1 MITII
6 GLGAGDL
13 EQLPL
18 GIYRLLKNANHVYLR
33 TKEHPVIEALTTE
46 GLTYTSFDEVYERHD
61 SFEEV
66 YTEIVQIL
74 MEASKKDDIIYA
86 VPGHPM
92 VAERVVQ
99 LLIASD
105 TEIEIKGGQSF
116 LDDLFTSLKID
127 PTDGLQIL
135 DATDFKQADL
145 SFRQHLVFCQV
156 YNSEMASNVKLA
168 LLETLPY
175 DYEVFIVTA
184 AGSKQEVIKCVKLCE
199 LDHEITLNNLT
210 SVYIPPANEVLLRQ
224 QFSSLCETIKTLR
237 GPNGCPWDQ
246 KQTHH
251 SLKKN
256 LLEETQELIE
266 AIDKEDDENMIEE
279 LGDVLLQVMLHA
291 QIGED
296 AGLFNIDDVVG
307 GLNEKLI
314 RRHPHVFGDR
324 KASNAD
330 EALAIWNEMKKG
342 EKKRNTEIKQK
353 EVNQHE
359 SRRF

>member
-1 MITII
+1 MITIV

-18 GIYRLLKNANHVYLR
+18 GIYRLLKDSEHVFLR
-33 TKEHPVIEALTTE
+33 TKEHPVIEALITE

-74 MEASKKDDIIYA
+74 MESSKKDEIIYA

-127 PTDGLQIL
+127 PICGLQFL
-135 DATDFKQADL
+135 DATDFKPEDL
-145 SFRQHLVFCQV
+145 SLQQHIVFCQV
-156 YNSEMASNVKLA
+156 YNSDMASNVKLA

-175 DYEVFIVTA
+175 NYEVFIVTA
-184 AGSKQEVIKCVKLCE
+184 AGSAQEIIKKVALCE
-199 LDHEITLNNLT
+199 LDHETTLNNLT
-210 SVYIPPANEVLLRQ
+210 SIYIPPASEALLRQ
-224 QFSSLCETIKTLR
+224 QFSSLRGTVRTLC
-237 GPNGCPWDQ
+237 GPNGCPWD
-246 KQTHH
+246 KEQTHQ

-256 LLEETQELIE
+256 LIEETQELLE
-266 AIDKEDDENMIEE
+266 AIDKEDTKNIIEE

-296 AGLFNIDDVVG
+296 AGWFNIDDVIR

-314 RRHPHVFGDR
+314 RRHPHVFGDV
-324 KASNAD
+324 KANSPE
-330 EALAIWNEMKKG
+330 EAIAVWNEMKKV
-342 EKKRNTEIKQK
+342 EKK
-353 EVNQHE
+353 
-359 SRRF
+359 

>member
-1 MITII
+1 METKERAHDSNLITII

-13 EQLPL
+13 NQLPF
-18 GIYRLLKNANHVYLR
+18 GIYKLLKDSKHIFLR
-33 TKEHPVIEALTTE
+33 TKEHPVIEALVAE
-46 GLTYTSFDEVYERHD
+46 GLTYTSFDDVYERHD
-61 SFEEV
+61 AFEAV
-66 YTEIVQIL
+66 YTEIVQKL
-74 MEASKKDDIIYA
+74 TLASEKNDIIYA

-99 LLIASD
+99 LLINSD
-105 TEIEIKGGQSF
+105 VDVEIKGGQSF

-135 DATDFKQADL
+135 DATDFKQANL

-168 LLETLPY
+168 LLETLPH

-184 AGSKQEVIKCVKLCE
+184 AGSKQEVIKRVKLCE

-210 SVYIPPANEVLLRQ
+210 SVYIPPANEALLRQ
-224 QFSSLCETIKTLR
+224 QFSSLRETIKTLR

-266 AIDKEDDENMIEE
+266 AIEGEGDENLIEE

-296 AGLFNIDDVVG
+296 EGWFNVDDVIG

-342 EKKRNTEIKQK
+342 EKKG
-353 EVNQHE
+353 
-359 SRRF
+359 